1 MTNTKRIYLWSG
13 PRNIST
19 TLMYSFAQRP
29 DTKVFDEPLY
39 GHYLS
44 ITNAKRY
51 HPSAG
56 LIINSMECNGAKVI
70 NHMAV
75 SESAEVLFFKNM
87 THHLLELDKS
97 FMKKGTNVILTRNPE
112 EMLPSFHKVI
122 PNPTI
127 NDVGYKAHFDLIREF
142 EENNTD
148 YVVIDSKMILENPEK
163 ELKRLC
169 RHANIPF
176 LHEMLS
182 WPTGPIAEDGVW
194 AKHWY
199 HNVHHSTGFM
209 KYKKKT
215 EQFPSELL
223 PLLEESK
230 VYYKE
235 LLSKIN

>member
-1 MTNTKRIYLWSG
+1 MTNIKRIYLWSG

-44 ITNAKRY
+44 ITNAKRN
-51 HPSAG
+51 HPSAD
-56 LIINSMECNGAKVI
+56 LIINSMECNGSKVI
-70 NHMAV
+70 KHMAV
-75 SESAEVLFFKNM
+75 DESAEVLFFKNM

-97 FMKKGTNVILTRNPE
+97 FMKTGTNVILTRNPE

-127 NDVGYKAHFDLIREF
+127 HDVGYKAHLDLIREF

-148 YVVIDSKMILENPEK
+148 YVVIDSKMILQNPEK

-169 RHANIPF
+169 KHANIPF
-176 LHEMLS
+176 LYEMLS
-182 WPTGPIAEDGVW
+182 WPTGPIAEDGIW

-199 HNVHHSTGFM
+199 HSVHHSTGFM

-223 PLLEESK
+223 PLL
-230 VYYKE
+230 
-235 LLSKIN
+235 